1 MAGLSPI
8 IQVAGV
14 HDLKEAEMI
23 IKAGAT
29 HVGFPLGLD
38 VHKQDITDD
47 QAAEIIQS
55 LSNPSRA
62 VLITYLDKAEDIVN
76 MIIKLGCSTV
86 QIHGR
91 IPMAELILLRE
102 TLPGLK
108 IWKSLVI
115 QPGNF
120 IPLSRQVKVL
130 EGHVDAFI
138 TDTYDPLTGAS
149 GATGKTHDW
158 KISKKLVELSRRP
171 VILAGG
177 LNLKNIKEAILDVKP
192 SGVDA
197 HTGLEGWDGRK
208 DQKKVEFFVQMAMD
222 AFETINED

>member
-1 MAGLSPI
+1 MSEYKSI

-23 IKAGAT
+23 LRAGAT
-29 HVGFPLGLD
+29 HVGFPLNLN
-38 VHKQDITDD
+38 VHKPDVTEDEAADIIH
-47 QAAEIIQS
+47 A
-55 LSNPSRA
+55 LSNPAKA

-102 TLPGLK
+102 TLPALK

-130 EGHVDAFI
+130 EDHVDAFI
-138 TDTYDPLTGAS
+138 TDTYDPSTGAS

-158 KISKKLVELSRRP
+158 KISKKLVELARKP
-171 VILAGG
+171 VILAGS
-177 LNLKNIKEAILDVKP
+177 LNLRNIKDAILNVKP

-208 DQKKVEFFVQMAMD
+208 DQKKVEMFVQMAME
-222 AFETINED
+222 AFEIINEI